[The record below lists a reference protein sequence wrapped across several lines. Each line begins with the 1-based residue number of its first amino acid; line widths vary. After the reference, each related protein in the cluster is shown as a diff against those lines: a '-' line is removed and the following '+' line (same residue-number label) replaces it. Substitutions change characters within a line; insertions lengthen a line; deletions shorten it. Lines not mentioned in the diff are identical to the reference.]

1 MTAEKYVQVA
11 RKKGRG
17 GRGNLGNARKKSIF
31 LMGGVPLGVFNLDAD
46 SLKEEKGRLHELP
59 STFCILVFPQIT
71 RLRRCIPAL
80 VAFAGHG
87 PGVSLGAAGERR
99 LTRHLSTT
107 LGHGADSGN
116 PTLPSFLSSPTRTL
130 CSALFSSV

>member
-1 MTAEKYVQVA
+1 MSSEYRYSWITSDITVLCAGLELIGHQ
-11 RKKGRG
+11 GP
-17 GRGNLGNARKKSIF
+17 F
-31 LMGGVPLGVFNLDAD
+31 LSWGVFNLDAD

-130 CSALFSSV
+130 RSALFSSV

>member
-1 MTAEKYVQVA
+1 
-11 RKKGRG
+11 
-17 GRGNLGNARKKSIF
+17 
-31 LMGGVPLGVFNLDAD
+31 MGGAELIGHQGPFLSWGVFNLDAD

-87 PGVSLGAAGERR
+87 PGVSLGAAGERS

>member
-1 MTAEKYVQVA
+1 MSSEYRYSWITSDITVLWEGAELIGHQ
-11 RKKGRG
+11 GPFC
-17 GRGNLGNARKKSIF
+17 LG
-31 LMGGVPLGVFNLDAD
+31 GVFNLDAD
-46 SLKEEKGRLHELP
+46 SLKEVKGRLHELP

>member
-1 MTAEKYVQVA
+1 MSSEYRYSWITSDITVLWEWAELIGHQ
-11 RKKGRG
+11 GP
-17 GRGNLGNARKKSIF
+17 F
-31 LMGGVPLGVFNLDAD
+31 LSWGVFNLDAD

-87 PGVSLGAAGERR
+87 PGVSLGAAGERSP
-99 LTRHLSTT
+99 TRHLSTT

>member
-1 MTAEKYVQVA
+1 MSSEYRYSWITSDITVLWEGAELIGHQ
-11 RKKGRG
+11 GP
-17 GRGNLGNARKKSIF
+17 F
-31 LMGGVPLGVFNLDAD
+31 LSWGVFNLDAD
-46 SLKEEKGRLHELP
+46 SLKEEHELP

-87 PGVSLGAAGERR
+87 PGVSLRAGKRR
-99 LTRHLSTT
+99 FTRHLSTT
-107 LGHGADSGN
+107 LGLAADWSSTGN